1 MGSAISSVTFRRAAE
16 NLRVRAMLMA
26 AVVKYIRQEE
36 MTQAEAA
43 LKLGV
48 SQPRISDLMRGK
60 IDVFSVDTLIAMLAR
75 AGLKVK
81 IQITKTKVPRIPCG
95 TFSLPRCDFLP
106 LDGGGQVQYH

>member
-1 MGSAISSVTFRRAAE
+1 MKTRKSSGNVFTDLGFNHEEAE

-26 AVVKYIRQEE
+26 AAEKYIRQEE

-81 IQITKTKVPRIPCG
+81 IKITKTKAA
-95 TFSLPRCDFLP
+95 
-106 LDGGGQVQYH
+106 

>member
-1 MGSAISSVTFRRAAE
+1 MKTQKSSTNLFKDLGFNYEDAE

-26 AVVKYIRQEE
+26 SIEKYIRQEG

-43 LKLGV
+43 RKVGV
-48 SQPRISDLMRGK
+48 TQPRISDLMRGK

-81 IQITKTKVPRIPCG
+81 IQVTKAKAA
-95 TFSLPRCDFLP
+95 
-106 LDGGGQVQYH
+106 